1 MNKFAETN
9 QDIVEGMKRSAAT
22 FAALGQTWTDSF
34 AIFTGAQEVIQN
46 AETVGT
52 ALKTLSLRVRGYSEE
67 TEELDS
73 ELANITGEVIDL
85 TKTASN
91 PQGIS
96 LFTDASQ
103 EHYKSMVEY
112 LGEISDIWDELDEK
126 SQTDL
131 LEKLF
136 GKRGASVGSA
146 ILGNFDTVEKA
157 LQEMENAAGAADAEM
172 SIIQESI
179 DYKLNALKETW
190 VGTVQEIVDRGDIG
204 TIIDA
209 LTKLSEAIGFVAD
222 KAGLLGTIGT
232 IGAGIA
238 GAKGQG

>member
-1 MNKFAETN
+1 
-9 QDIVEGMKRSAAT
+9 MKRSAAT